1 MGYNK
6 FFDNQIEK
14 KLLDLNTAYIA
25 KVINTNGNTAKVQ
38 PLGKIKQYGED
49 AQNQAVVSNVPII
62 YSARFKI
69 AKQTVEIDGT
79 EYDLATLKPI
89 GAGDIVICV
98 CCDRDISQAIKGKN
112 TVPTIGHHSKSDSV
126 IVGII

>member
-25 KVINTNGNTAKVQ
+25 KVINTNGSTAKVQ

-89 GAGDIVICV
+89 GAGDIVI
-98 CCDRDISQAIKGKN
+98 
-112 TVPTIGHHSKSDSV
+112 
-126 IVGII
+126 